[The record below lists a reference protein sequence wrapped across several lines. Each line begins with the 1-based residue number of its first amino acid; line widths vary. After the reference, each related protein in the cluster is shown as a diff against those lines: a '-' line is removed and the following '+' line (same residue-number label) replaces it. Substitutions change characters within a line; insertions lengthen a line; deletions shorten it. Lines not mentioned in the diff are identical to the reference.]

1 MKVFEC
7 KRPNGTSVPKFI
19 IESNARSLADP
30 LLPDSR
36 SGKKSEKHEA
46 VNHDSWT
53 RFEFRLS
60 TVRRRP
66 HDTRPRD
73 GLLAW
78 RKFRQV
84 RSLERRTA
92 TRRQLCCRSK
102 EDSFRQQ
109 GYLWRC

>member
-1 MKVFEC
+1 MQVLEC
-7 KRPNGTSVPKFI
+7 KGPNGASVPKFI
-19 IESNARSLADP
+19 IEADP

-53 RFEFRLS
+53 RFEFGLS
-60 TVRRRP
+60 TVRQRP

-92 TRRQLCCRSK
+92 TRRLSTPGRTWS
-102 EDSFRQQ
+102 SARPR
-109 GYLWRC
+109 GR